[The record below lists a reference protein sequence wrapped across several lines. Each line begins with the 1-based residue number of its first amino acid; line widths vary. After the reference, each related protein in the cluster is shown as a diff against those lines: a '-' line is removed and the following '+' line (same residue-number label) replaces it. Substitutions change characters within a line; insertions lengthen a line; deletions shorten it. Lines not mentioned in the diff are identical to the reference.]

1 MASPTLFTWG
11 TAVDSLLATTLSNY
25 RETMEDNIY
34 TALPL
39 THWLNSKGRKRT
51 EDGGASLIVP
61 LMSGKNTTAAWYSGY
76 GTIDTTPQEGM
87 LAAQFKWTQLAD
99 SVTISGIEVRQNT
112 ESHRL
117 INLLKSRTLQ
127 AETGLIDKMSQALWS
142 TTQVTNAITPLDILV
157 ATTGTVGDIASSGN
171 AFWQAT
177 STASGSFAAQ
187 GISDMRTLY
196 NTLSK
201 YRANDHPDLV
211 VATQT
216 IYESYENATQ
226 AQLRYTD
233 TKLADAGFEQ
243 LKFKGATFFFDE
255 NAIANELFMLNSKYL
270 ELVADKEVNFTASP
284 WVKPDNQ
291 DAKTSQILWYG
302 QLTTS
307 NRRTSG
313 KLTAVTA

>member
-1 MASPTLFTWG
+1 MASTTLFTWG
-11 TAVDSLLATTLSNY
+11 TAIDSLLATTLSNY

-39 THWLNSKGRKRT
+39 THWLNAKGRKRT

-61 LMSGKNTTAAWYSGY
+61 LMTGKNTTAAWYSGY
-76 GTIDTTPQEGM
+76 GTIATTPQEGM
-87 LAAQFKWTQLAD
+87 LAAQFKWAQLAD

-112 ESHRL
+112 DSKRL
-117 INLLKSRTLQ
+117 INLLKARTLQ
-127 AETGLIDKMSQALWS
+127 AETGLVDKLSQALWS
-142 TTQVTNAITPLDILV
+142 STQVTNAIVPLNLMVD
-157 ATTGTVGDIASSGN
+157 ATSTIGDINSTTQ

-187 GISDMRTLY
+187 GISDMRVLY
-196 NTLSK
+196 NTLSR
-201 YRANDHPDLV
+201 YRANEHPDLV
-211 VATQT
+211 VGTQT

-233 TKLADAGFEQ
+233 NKLADAGFEQ

-255 NAIANELFMLNSKYL
+255 NAISGQLYMLNSKYL

-291 DAKTSQILWYG
+291 DAKTSQLLWYG
-302 QLTTS
+302 AITSS